1 MPPMGKQAVTERAEL
16 LCWVDPVAP
25 RNVAERLRP
34 VMFLFFLGVLIF
46 LFLMPLFRAP
56 FERDQGAYA
65 TIARGWMGN
74 SIPYRDLWD
83 NKGPLLFLWYVL
95 SFFLLGQNLEAPRI
109 VAALAAGVSVPFLW
123 AAARK
128 LFGRH
133 EALVA
138 AIIFALSF
146 SNIYLQ
152 VTANSEVFMLLP
164 LTAGFWAFALGVQ
177 NNRIRWVLLSGVLT
191 SLAVFTRQ
199 SAILTFFAYI
209 AWLAIA
215 GLERRSNRLRQFRA
229 SAALISGGVL
239 GACPFV
245 IYFAQHRALY
255 DLWYAM
261 FGFNIAWVA
270 EQAFWLKLVPPFFI
284 EPGPLAGGLIF
295 WILAVVGFRELWKR
309 KDGPAWLVIF
319 FLLAS
324 EAAAQIVGKG
334 SAHYCIQL
342 LPGAAIAS
350 VFGIP
355 PLRHYWKTGKRRPAL
370 RAALVA
376 ATAITL
382 MTLLFAYGRP
392 TAEDRFRVQYTFRNY
407 ANNALDAPAIASAVA
422 ARSAP
427 GDCVYE
433 WGRTSQIYFLADRQ
447 PCSRWFYDRPY
458 EIRKSVI
465 SEVVADLQKRKASV
479 IMLTGEI
486 PAPLELSKLL
496 NEDYR
501 FVGQV
506 KFAKLYLPLNKTAA
520 GGQHSGVNGQ
530 KERESPF
537 QSALRNCSDSLV
549 AGNCGTAR

>member
-1 MPPMGKQAVTERAEL
+1 
-16 LCWVDPVAP
+16 
-25 RNVAERLRP
+25 
-34 VMFLFFLGVLIF
+34 
-46 LFLMPLFRAP
+46 
-56 FERDQGAYA
+56 
-65 TIARGWMGN
+65 
-74 SIPYRDLWD
+74 
-83 NKGPLLFLWYVL
+83 
-95 SFFLLGQNLEAPRI
+95 
-109 VAALAAGVSVPFLW
+109 
-123 AAARK
+123 
-128 LFGRH
+128 
-133 EALVA
+133 
-138 AIIFALSF
+138 
-146 SNIYLQ
+146 
-152 VTANSEVFMLLP
+152 
-164 LTAGFWAFALGVQ
+164 
-177 NNRIRWVLLSGVLT
+177 
-191 SLAVFTRQ
+191 
-199 SAILTFFAYI
+199 
-209 AWLAIA
+209 
-215 GLERRSNRLRQFRA
+215 
-229 SAALISGGVL
+229 VL

-261 FGFNIAWVA
+261 FGFNIGWMAK
-270 EQAFWLKLVPPFFI
+270 QSFWLKLVPPFFI

-309 KDGPAWLVIF
+309 KEGPAWLVIF
-319 FLLAS
+319 FLVAS

-355 PLRHYWKTGKRRPAL
+355 PLHHYWKTGKRRRAL

-382 MTLLFAYGRP
+382 ITVLFAYGRP
-392 TAEDRFRVQYTFRNY
+392 TAEARLRVQYTFRDY

-479 IMLTGEI
+479 IILTGEI
-486 PAPLELSKLL
+486 PAPLELSELL

-506 KFAKLYLPLNKTAA
+506 KFAKLYLPLDKTATP
-520 GGQHSGVNGQ
+520 GRHSEMNGQ
-530 KERESPF
+530 KKRETPF
-537 QSALRNCSDSLV
+537 HSALRNCSDALA